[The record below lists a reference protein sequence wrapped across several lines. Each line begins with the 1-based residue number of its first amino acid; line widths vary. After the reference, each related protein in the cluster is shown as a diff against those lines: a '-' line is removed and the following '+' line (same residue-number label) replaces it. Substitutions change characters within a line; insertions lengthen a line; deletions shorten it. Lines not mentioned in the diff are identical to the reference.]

1 MSKYRLVCVKVKGN
15 RQIVR
20 DSTNIDPMPTQTI
33 YYPSPL
39 GVLEIKGDEQAITS
53 VLFTEEHV
61 CASDDVPTCL
71 LPCIQQLDEYF
82 RGERREF
89 SLPMT
94 QTGTQFQ
101 QQVWEALLSV
111 PFGRTVSYLHIARM
125 LHNADSVRAV
135 GMANGRN
142 QLGIL
147 VPCHRIIGH
156 GGKLTGYAGGL
167 WRKQWL
173 LDHERAHSGQGQMFM
188 F

>member
-1 MSKYRLVCVKVKGN
+1 
-15 RQIVR
+15 
-20 DSTNIDPMPTQTI
+20 MPTQTI

-53 VLFTEEHV
+53 VLF
-61 CASDDVPTCL
+61 CDDSFRLSDGVPACL
-71 LPCIQQLDEYF
+71 LPCVQQLEEYF

-89 SLPMT
+89 NLPMT
-94 QTGTQFQ
+94 QHGTKFQ
-101 QQVWEALLSV
+101 QKVWEALLSV

-125 LHNADSVRAV
+125 LHNAESVRAV

-156 GGKLTGYAGGL
+156 DGKLTGYAGGL

-173 LDHERAHSGQGQMFM
+173 LEHERVHSGQGQLSMF
-188 F
+188 